1 LITEDGGLNVMAS
14 GWLDPQLRNE
24 ELGLVDLRQTK
35 WEQGGFIGSVSIA
48 TVTVIT
54 ITGPCW
60 RSTTTPSVV
69 LLLKLA
75 TFNRDRKAVKSVM
88 AWTNR
93 GERRR

>member
-1 LITEDGGLNVMAS
+1 MAS
-14 GWLDPQLRNE
+14 GWLDSQLRNE

-69 LLLKLA
+69 LLLELA
-75 TFNRDRKAVKSVM
+75 TFNHDRKAVKSVM

>member
-1 LITEDGGLNVMAS
+1 MMAS
-14 GWLDPQLRNE
+14 GWLDSQLRNE

-35 WEQGGFIGSVSIA
+35 WEQGGFIGSVNIA

-54 ITGPCW
+54 ITRPCW

-69 LLLKLA
+69 LLLELA
-75 TFNRDRKAVKSVM
+75 TFNRDLKAVKSVM